1 MKIIHNTCKPRKHHY
16 WSSFILTKKQAALW
30 GWPIEPI
37 LFFFFFLLNE
47 NGCHLPSWE
56 IVNKHLCML
65 INHKTRTPN
74 PPNCAKHLKY
84 RKRWWFLQG
93 NSAVS
98 DRFFGFPQENLAS
111 NSFITL
117 MKILDRIYPSLHHLL
132 LFLNYFL
139 LAKLTQTC
147 IWLWTLTN
155 IPASDEWITKRKSS
169 LNIKQF
175 FQLSS

>member
-37 LFFFFFLLNE
+37 HFFFFLLNE

-56 IVNKHLCML
+56 IVNKHLYML

-98 DRFFGFPQENLAS
+98 DRFFGFPQDNLAS

-139 LAKLTQTC
+139 LAKLTQPC

-155 IPASDEWITKRKSS
+155 IPASVEWITKRKSS

-175 FQLSS
+175 FLLSS